1 MNKIAN
7 IEQLES
13 RTLFSADVISSLP
26 LISSPTYDRVV
37 YIGPVLNVA
46 AVAPIK
52 IGAVW
57 TNTTI
62 PTEKVPFTLDFDAV
76 PSKAGCDTVLG
87 ISGVKA
93 KAYSQLAAMVRFNN
107 GNTIDVRNGGVYTAD
122 QTLSYV
128 AGTNYHVRFVVNPT
142 QHTYSVYVTPQG
154 GSQVI
159 LASNYAFRTEQSSL
173 TTINNFAG
181 YSSTGS
187 VSVYNLASNIIS
199 SIPTAPVGLTAVPNS
214 SSQITLSW
222 GNSAGS
228 NSTTILKSTDGINF
242 TVLTTVGSG
251 VNTFADVGLTAST
264 VYYYEAYN
272 SNSLGSSP
280 TTASVTATTLA
291 VVLPPP
297 PPSGT
302 EPGPTN
308 TGPTVTA
315 LQPMGGMTITTAG
328 TVLDGV
334 SITGTVVIKAANVTI
349 KNFRINANGNTY
361 GVQVVSG
368 NVILEDG
375 EITNAMGGAVFGNN
389 WTALRLNV
397 HQMGSDAFDGG
408 GNNTLQDCWIHDIGM
423 SPGAHADGIQLNN
436 GDHIVIAGNNF
447 DLPWWNQIGSQV
459 YRVNSCIFMNG
470 YVYNYL
476 DGTVID
482 HNWLNGGN
490 YSIYALGQTNTV
502 VTNNIFGQDYQ
513 YGYVDGSVSV
523 WANNVDSSGKSV

>member
-1 MNKIAN
+1 MNK

-13 RTLFSADVISSLP
+13 RTFFSADVISSLP
-26 LISSPTYDRVV
+26 LINSPTYDRVV
-37 YIGPVLNVA
+37 YIGPVLPLA

-52 IGAVW
+52 VGTTW
-57 TNTTI
+57 TNTSLTVQ
-62 PTEKVPFTLDFDAV
+62 KAPFTLDFDAV

-87 ISGVKA
+87 VAGVKA

-107 GNTIDVRNGGVYTAD
+107 SNTIDVRNGGSYTSD
-122 QTLSYV
+122 QALGYV
-128 AGTNYHVRFVVNPT
+128 AGTSYHIKFVIDPT
-142 QHTYSVYVTPQG
+142 QHIYSVYVTPQG
-154 GSQVI
+154 GSQVA
-159 LASNYAFRTEQSSL
+159 LANNYAFRTEQSAL
-173 TTINNFAG
+173 TTVNDFAG

-187 VSVYNLASNIIS
+187 VSVSNLALNTVA
-199 SIPTAPVGLTAVPNS
+199 SIPSVPTGLTVTPNS
-214 SSQITLSW
+214 ASQITLSW
-222 GNSAGS
+222 GNSTGS
-228 NSTTILKSTDGINF
+228 NSTTILKSTDGTHF

-251 VNTFADVGLTAST
+251 INTFADTGLTAST

-280 TTASVTATTLA
+280 TTAAVTATTLA
-291 VVLPPP
+291 VVVLPPP
-297 PPSGT
+297 NGT

-315 LQPMGGMTITTAG
+315 LQPMAGMTITTAG

-334 SITGTVVIKAANVTI
+334 SITGTIVIKASNVTI

-368 NVILEDG
+368 NVTLQDG

-436 GDHIVIAGNNF
+436 GDHIVIEGNNF

-523 WANNVDSSGKSV
+523 WSNNVDLSGKSV